1 MNKLARYLILTVLV
15 ITQIGSTG
23 TAPAASITSWGSKV
37 DPWVLGTAAAGQTE
51 FLVYLNEQ
59 ADLSGA
65 ARLST
70 KLEKGQYVYQRL
82 SETAARAQKSL
93 LAFLKSQGA
102 DYRSYWIANMV
113 WVRGDAGLVQALAQ
127 RSDVA
132 HLYANP
138 QVRLDLPA
146 SNDLQSEPL
155 APDAV
160 TWNIAKVNA
169 DDLWAAGFTGQGVV
183 IGGQDTGYAWQ
194 HEALKT
200 QYRGWN
206 GTTADHNYS
215 WHDAIHVSN
224 PNCPANSPEPCDD
237 HGHGTHTMGIMVGQD
252 PAQTHQ
258 IGMAPGAKWIG
269 CRNMNLGVGTPASY
283 SECYQ
288 WFVAPTDLQGNNPR
302 SDLAPDIISN
312 SWGCTP
318 TEGCTVT
325 DPNVLL
331 SVVQNVRAAGIL
343 TVHSA
348 GNAGPNCGTVN
359 QPAAIYDESFTVG
372 NTTSTDAISGSS
384 SRGPVKV
391 DGSGRLKPDIS
402 APGTDILS
410 SLRSGGYGSMSGTSM
425 AAPHVAGLAA
435 LLISINPA
443 LRGQVDTLEAIIE
456 RSAVHLTSTQDCG
469 TVPGSSIP
477 NNTFGWG
484 RIDALAA
491 YQEHNFSI
499 DNQVSSLEIIP
510 GGVLTYTL
518 TFTHTAAIS
527 PTTNVQLS
535 DELPVATSL
544 ISATQPYTFDG
555 TTVHWQYPQVAA
567 NEARSVQLVVQVSGD
582 AYGNIVNDRYGV
594 SSDDAAASGTP
605 VSTQVNIEHGLV
617 VSKSAP
623 LLVDQDAVFT
633 YTLAVTNTSTF
644 TIAHNIVLSDIL
656 PLETTFITAS
666 LPSNF
671 DGTVVRWE
679 FPNLEMQAS
688 QQVDLVV
695 RAPVTASLMI
705 ENSQYAASSVEITTP
720 VSGPPV
726 RTFVGELPYHLFFPY
741 IGAQH

>member
-1 MNKLARYLILTVLV
+1 MYKLARYLILTVLV
-15 ITQIGSTG
+15 VTQIGSTG
-23 TAPAASITSWGSKV
+23 AAPATFTASWQSKV
-37 DPWVLGTAAAGQTE
+37 DPWVLESAAAGQSE

-82 SETAARAQKSL
+82 TETATRSQKPL

-102 DYRSYWIANMV
+102 DYRSYWVANMI
-113 WVRGDAGLVQALAQ
+113 WVSGGADLVQALAQ
-127 RSDVA
+127 RADVA

-138 QVRLDLPA
+138 QVRIQLPETSDLL
-146 SNDLQSEPL
+146 NQPL
-155 APDAV
+155 SPEAI
-160 TWNIAKVNA
+160 TWNILKVNA
-169 DDLWAAGFTGQGVV
+169 PSLWAAGFSGQGVV
-183 IGGQDTGYAWQ
+183 IGGQDTGYNWQ

-206 GTTADHNYS
+206 GVAADHNYN

-224 PNCPANSPEPCDD
+224 LSCPADSPEPCDD
-237 HGHGTHTMGIMVGQD
+237 HGHGTHTMGIMVGED

-269 CRNMNLGVGTPASY
+269 CRNMNAGKGSPESY

-288 WFVAPTDLQGNNPR
+288 WFLAPTDLQGKNPR
-302 SDLAPDIISN
+302 PDLAPDIINN
-312 SWGCTP
+312 SWGCPT
-318 TEGCTVT
+318 TEGCT

-348 GNAGPNCGTVN
+348 GNDGPSCGTIKT
-359 QPAAIYDESFTVG
+359 PAAIYDESFTVG

-410 SLRSGGYGSMSGTSM
+410 SLRSGGYGTMSGTSM

-435 LLISINPA
+435 LLISLNPA
-443 LRGQVDTLEAIIE
+443 LHGQVDTLERIIE
-456 RSAVHLTSTQDCG
+456 RSAVHLISEQDCG
-469 TVPGSSIP
+469 SVPGSSIP

-491 YQEHNFSI
+491 YQEHNFDI
-499 DNQVSSLEIIP
+499 EKRVSSPEITP

-527 PTTNVQLS
+527 PATNVKLS
-535 DELPVATSL
+535 DELPADTTL

-555 TTVHWQYPQVAA
+555 KAVHWAYPEVAA
-567 NEARSVQLVVQVSGD
+567 NTGHSVQLVVQVSKD
-582 AYGNIVNDRYGV
+582 AYGSIVNDQYSLNSDNGSASGLPV
-594 SSDDAAASGTP
+594 SSEIIID
-605 VSTQVNIEHGLV
+605 HGLA

-623 LLVDQDAVFT
+623 LLIDSEAIFT

-644 TIAHNIVLSDIL
+644 TIAHNIVLSDVL
-656 PLETTFITAS
+656 PLNTTFITAS
-666 LPSNF
+666 LPHSF
-671 DGTVVRWE
+671 DGTVIRWE
-679 FPNLEMQAS
+679 FPNLEAQTG

-695 RAPVTASLMI
+695 RAPISITGVI
-705 ENSQYAASSVEITTP
+705 ENSQYAASSLEITSP

-726 RTFVGELPYHLFFPY
+726 RTFIGELPYHLYFPV
-741 IGAQH
+741 IGAQD